1 MSVVQRRSRVAVALV
16 ALFLL
21 AYLVFSLF
29 PFYWMVNTSLKAK
42 QDAYQTPPQFVP
54 HRPTLVNYGRLLNED
69 IAVLRFFLN
78 SMIVGTGTVALCI
91 VAGGLA
97 GYSLARF
104 PVPARRSVM
113 VFILMSQMFP
123 MALLLIPIYI
133 YFVRLRLLDT
143 HAAVILAH
151 AAIALPFSAWLL
163 KGYIDTVPREIE
175 EAAAIDGSS
184 RLGILVRIVSPMIA
198 PGLVTA
204 GVVTFLMSWR
214 EFLYALALTTTPRAR
229 PIGPGIHV
237 YYFGI
242 MSMRWENIM
251 AAAVV
256 VTLPVILLYMLLQRY
271 VVSGLT
277 GGAVRG

>member
-1 MSVVQRRSRVAVALV
+1 MNVLRQRNYAAVVIVAV
-16 ALFLL
+16 FLL
-21 AYLVFSLF
+21 VYLVFTLF
-29 PFYWMVNTSLKAK
+29 PFYWMLNTSFKAK

-54 HRPTLVNYGRLLNED
+54 HRPTLANYARLLNED
-69 IAVLRFFLN
+69 LAVLRFFLN
-78 SMIVGTGTVALCI
+78 SVIVGLGTVVLCI
-91 VAGGLA
+91 VAGALA
-97 GYSLARF
+97 GYSLSRF

-133 YFVRLRLLDT
+133 YFVRARLLDT
-143 HAAVILAH
+143 HLAVILAH
-151 AAIALPFSAWLL
+151 AAIALPYSVWLL
-163 KGYIDTVPREIE
+163 KGFIDTVPVEIE
-175 EAAAIDGSS
+175 EAAAIDGTS
-184 RLGILVRIVSPMIA
+184 RLGILARIVSPIIA

-229 PIGPGIHV
+229 PLGPGIHV

-251 AAAVV
+251 AAAVI
-256 VTLPVILLYMLLQRY
+256 VTLPVIVLYMLLQRY
-271 VVSGLT
+271 VVGGLT

>member
-1 MSVVQRRSRVAVALV
+1 MSLARRPKPAVLAVV

-21 AYLVFSLF
+21 VYLSFTLF
-29 PFYWMVNTSLKAK
+29 PFYWMLNTSFKSK
-42 QDAYQTPPQFVP
+42 QDAYRTPPQFVP
-54 HRPTLVNYGRLLNED
+54 ERPVLINYGRLLNED
-69 IAVLRFFLN
+69 SAVLRFFLN
-78 SMIVGTGTVALCI
+78 SMIVGVGTVTLCLA
-91 VAGGLA
+91 AGALA

-123 MALLLIPIYI
+123 MALLLIPIYV
-133 YFVRLRLLDT
+133 YFVRARLLDT

-151 AAIALPFSAWLL
+151 SAIALPFSAWLL
-163 KGYIDTVPREIE
+163 KGYVDTVPREIE

-184 RLGILVRIVSPMIA
+184 RLGILVRVVSPMIA

-204 GVVTFLMSWR
+204 GVVSFLMSWR
-214 EFLYALALTTTPRAR
+214 EFLFALALTTTPRAR
-229 PIGPGIHV
+229 PLGPGIHV

-256 VTLPVILLYMLLQRY
+256 ATIPVIVLYMVLQRY
-271 VVSGLT
+271 VVGGLT